1 MSLNNSF
8 DDHEVQYLAETSAE
22 FPESDELPVPIKKL
36 SEEFD
41 SVAKSDDSMK
51 VYLRVRPIS
60 DKNDS
65 TMSIESSNSI
75 KTCAPDVSKRAQY
88 TKLEERLYVSI
99 AYGRYFML

>member
-1 MSLNNSF
+1 MNMDSSF
-8 DDHEVQYLAETSAE
+8 DDHETTYLVTAAE
-22 FPESDELPVPIKKL
+22 FPENDDLACPIKKL

-41 SVAKSDDSMK
+41 NVAKSEDSMK

-60 DKNDS
+60 DKTDS

-88 TKLEERLYVSI
+88 TKLEERQYVSKWNV
-99 AYGRYFML
+99 